1 MTVFQHW
8 MLIQEFHLLELHPRF
23 LKIPQSVVKT
33 IRLNNYLDT
42 FPIHTRGESIA
53 TRNNHDYVLL
63 LDLEQSQ
70 TLYLWLLDR
79 KDMKKAAVFILVLI
93 TLAIIPTNV
102 QGQVA
107 TPAVDLQCDGQ
118 VFFDVY
124 PGANTTSIMNCTLT
138 NPNTYNETIEMENS
152 LSGDIHVDGFY
163 ATFPDG
169 DVINLTAGE
178 EKVITVKI
186 VALNELPITPRVI
199 QINAT
204 VIEANGSTPTSVAR
218 SVNNCILS
226 VNAYDNYEVSPSFMF
241 HQLDIV
247 SDDPVEHQIVMSIV
261 NNGNSAERLGIGS
274 MSDLIQELDSYNMV
288 VSIPATN
295 YIVNYSDTYL
305 FNFSIGSNSEINAST
320 WLEFDNGTRQITID
334 TNITIVNVASN
345 RGDYYCYQCNGST
358 NLIIQINLLPFE
370 YQSDDDSDSVP
381 GFEGYLSMVSIIL
394 AAFVIAQRNRY

>member
-1 MTVFQHW
+1 
-8 MLIQEFHLLELHPRF
+8 
-23 LKIPQSVVKT
+23 
-33 IRLNNYLDT
+33 
-42 FPIHTRGESIA
+42 
-53 TRNNHDYVLL
+53 
-63 LDLEQSQ
+63 
-70 TLYLWLLDR
+70 
-79 KDMKKAAVFILVLI
+79 MKKVVI
-93 TLAIIPTNV
+93 TLLVFFTLAMFPTNV
-102 QGQVA
+102 QAQVA
-107 TPAVDLQCDGQ
+107 TPAVDLQCEGQ
-118 VFFDVY
+118 VSFDVY
-124 PGANTTSIMNCTLT
+124 PGANTTSIMNCTLI
-138 NPNTYNETIEMENS
+138 NPNTYNETIELENS

-169 DVINLTAGE
+169 DVINLTANE

-186 VALNELPITPRVI
+186 VALNELSITPRVI

-204 VIEANGSTPTSVAR
+204 VIEADGSPPPNVAK
-218 SVNNCILS
+218 STNNCVLII
-226 VNAYDNYEVSPSFMF
+226 NAYDNYEVSPSFMF

-247 SDDPVEHQIVMSIV
+247 SADPVGHQITMSIV

-288 VSIPATN
+288 VSIPAHN

-334 TNITIVNVASN
+334 TNITIVNVESG
-345 RGDYYCYQCNGST
+345 RGGYYCYECNGST

-381 GFEGYLSMVSIIL
+381 GFDGHLSMVSIIL